1 MNVIVSNVGIHSVGG
16 NRNGY
21 GAFLQTINAS
31 GRRLAVVKCRDD
43 FGAIDEPLAFWQ
55 ETITIGAYTSWDD
68 ADYNV
73 DTAYNRIVADRKS
86 TRLNSSHSDRSRMP
100 SSA

>member
-1 MNVIVSNVGIHSVGG
+1 MNVIVSKSGIHSVGG

-55 ETITIGAYTSWDD
+55 DTITIGAYTSWDD

-73 DTAYNRIVADRKS
+73 DTAYNRIVAAAQNKPGIS
-86 TRLNSSHSDRSRMP
+86 
-100 SSA
+100 